1 MYAVCESVREC
12 KSVCA
17 HLTKKSIEFS
27 LIHIFTN
34 SSKILMF
41 SLRCEFGIC
50 LRVLQMYKICSLKF

>member
-1 MYAVCESVREC
+1 MPCVRVCKC
-12 KSVCA
+12 VCA

-41 SLRCEFGIC
+41 LVANLEFVYAFYRCIKYVRLSF
-50 LRVLQMYKICSLKF
+50 KIN